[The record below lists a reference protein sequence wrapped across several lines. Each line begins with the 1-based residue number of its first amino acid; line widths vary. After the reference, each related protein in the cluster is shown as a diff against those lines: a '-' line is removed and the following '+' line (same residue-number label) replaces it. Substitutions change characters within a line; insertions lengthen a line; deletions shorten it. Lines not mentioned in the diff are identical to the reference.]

1 MNSGRELGSSNDR
14 DLIWVTGNPS
24 VILTVDFR
32 INTED
37 FLVKKNLIRP
47 AARCFNDV
55 ITTHISPTSSSSWHQ
70 KASDGLSGRSCCT
83 SGPHEWHV
91 EQWSCAHLAFQPVS
105 TWEHLDRH

>member
-37 FLVKKNLIRP
+37 FLVREESDSSGTSVFQCRDQQLTSLQPLLLHGIRKHLTDSQ
-47 AARCFNDV
+47 DV
-55 ITTHISPTSSSSWHQ
+55 AVAPQVLMNGMENSFPVHI
-70 KASDGLSGRSCCT
+70 
-83 SGPHEWHV
+83 
-91 EQWSCAHLAFQPVS
+91 
-105 TWEHLDRH
+105 